1 MGGTPK
7 HNRDEELCPG
17 AEELRNAK
25 YEDLNSNLR
34 NRFKHLRSPGTTG
47 YRRRV
52 DKRID
57 M

>member
-1 MGGTPK
+1 MRGTPK